1 MSTSRLLTIAAA
13 WAGMAAPA
21 CAAPALAPLFQ
32 DHAIL
37 QRDIPVPVWGLAAPR
52 EHVVV
57 SFAGQ
62 KVGAT
67 AGPDGR
73 WIAVLAPLAANPI
86 GADLTVQGK
95 EVVAIHDVLVGE
107 VWLFAGGSGIEAAAP
122 RDAAARYPLI
132 RFFRLEHEAAAAPAD
147 EVPGAWKA
155 CAPEE
160 MPEFTALGY
169 FFSREIYSRLGV
181 PVAVISASWPGSPIE
196 AWMSAA
202 ALAPLPRAAAGGTT
216 PHPPQDP
223 RHPSSLFNGM
233 IHPLLPYALRGVIWC
248 QGEGDVGRSADYA
261 VRFPALI
268 KAWRSHLGE
277 GDIPFFW
284 VLPAGPASPSGDPG
298 GLWPRLGE
306 AQSRALQLPAT
317 GQAVAI
323 GLGDSGTSEVA
334 RRLALVAKATVY
346 SIPVDYAGPQFG
358 SASVEGAAIRVRFQ
372 SAGEGLTASDK
383 PLQSFEVAGSDHVF
397 HPASASI
404 QGDSVVVRS
413 AAVKQ
418 PIAVRYAWR
427 NPRDAN
433 LFDGAGLPAAPF
445 RSDDW

>member
-1 MSTSRLLTIAAA
+1 MSTSRIITIAAA
-13 WAGMAAPA
+13 CAGMAVPA
-21 CAAPALAPLFQ
+21 CAAPSLGALFQ
-32 DHAIL
+32 DHAVL
-37 QRDIPVPVWGLAAPR
+37 QRDMPIPVWGLAAPR

-67 AGPDGR
+67 TGPDGR

-95 EVVAIHDVLVGE
+95 GVAAIHDVLVGE
-107 VWLFAGGSGIEAAAP
+107 VWLFAGGAGIETAAP
-122 RDAAARYPLI
+122 RDSAALYPLI
-132 RFFRLEHEAAAAPAD
+132 RFFRLERQTAAVPAD

-155 CAPEE
+155 CAPEA
-160 MPEFTALGY
+160 MPRFTALGY

-181 PVAVISASWPGSPIE
+181 PVAVISASWSGAPVE

-202 ALAPLPRAAAGGTT
+202 ALAALPRAAATGTASL
-216 PHPPQDP
+216 PAQDP
-223 RHPSSLFNGM
+223 RNPSSLFNGM
-233 IHPLLPYALRGVIWC
+233 IHPLLPYAIRGVIWS

-268 KAWRSHLGE
+268 KAWRSHFGE
-277 GDIPFFW
+277 GDFPFFW
-284 VLPAGPASPSGDPG
+284 VLSAGPASASGDPS

-306 AQSRALQLPAT
+306 AQARALQLPAT

-323 GLGDSGTSEVA
+323 DLGDAGTSEIA

-346 SIPVDYAGPQFG
+346 SIPVDYAGPQFAG
-358 SASVEGAAIRVRFQ
+358 ASAEGAAIRVRFQ
-372 SAGEGLTASDK
+372 SAGEGLTATDK
-383 PLQSFEVAGSDHVF
+383 PLQSFEVAGADHVF
-397 HPASASI
+397 HPATASI

-433 LFDGAGLPAAPF
+433 LLDGAGLPAAPF